1 MRKESKYIL
10 GTIAEVANELYKI
23 DEKKFTDRF
32 VECDFALANDF
43 ALDLEKDDLETIYI
57 DSTGWYGI
65 KKIDPG
71 FDSRHDDNV
80 DLFADYYG
88 GGCGT
93 YELIGDWEWAD
104 NIVKTI
110 KEMII
115 NVLSY
120 QEGTITENDVI
131 ICGVKRIKK
140 KVRNDY
146 EPEININ

>member
-1 MRKESKYIL
+1 MLRKEGKFIL
-10 GTIAEVANELYKI
+10 GTIDEVAKELYKA
-23 DEKKFTDRF
+23 DEKNFADRF
-32 VECDFALANDF
+32 FDCDFAVANDF
-43 ALDLEKDDLETIYI
+43 DLDLEHDDLETICI

-71 FDSRHDDNV
+71 FDSRSYDHV

-93 YELIGDWEWAD
+93 YELIGDWEFQD

-110 KEMII
+110 MEMII

-120 QEGTITENDVI
+120 QEGSITKDYVI
-131 ICGVKRIKK
+131 ICELK
-140 KVRNDY
+140 
-146 EPEININ
+146 